1 MQVITTVL
9 LSYKVLR
16 VLLSPVKT
24 KQTSF
29 FSCKNLADQKER
41 KWGGG
46 GRFKELIYSSFLETR
61 KNKETQLDSLSWS
74 SAYLKNL
81 GKTDITGYLL
91 LNTYSVLAALYAVS
105 TSHSKN

>member
-46 GRFKELIYSSFLETR
+46 GG
-61 KNKETQLDSLSWS
+61 DSKSLYIHLFWR
-74 SAYLKNL
+74 L
-81 GKTDITGYLL
+81 GKIKKH
-91 LNTYSVLAALYAVS
+91 NWIV
-105 TSHSKN
+105 

>member
-46 GRFKELIYSSFLETR
+46 GEIQRAYIFIFSG
-61 KNKETQLDSLSWS
+61 DSE
-74 SAYLKNL
+74 K
-81 GKTDITGYLL
+81 
-91 LNTYSVLAALYAVS
+91 
-105 TSHSKN
+105 

>member
-29 FSCKNLADQKER
+29 FSCKNLADQK
-41 KWGGG
+41 KLKVGG
-46 GRFKELIYSSFLETR
+46 K
-61 KNKETQLDSLSWS
+61 KDSKSLYIHLFWR
-74 SAYLKNL
+74 L
-81 GKTDITGYLL
+81 GKIKKHNWIAEAGVLL
-91 LNTYSVLAALYAVS
+91 IL
-105 TSHSKN
+105 KI